1 MAVHNKTLGNL
12 IEQLKELPGIGT
24 RSAERIAYHILM
36 TEKEKAMKLALAIRD
51 VKKDMKKC
59 GVCHMLSDV
68 DPCEICAGRK
78 RDTRRICVVEKDM
91 DVYAVEKTA
100 AFDGLY
106 HVLGGLINP
115 IEDIGPEDL
124 NMTSLFDRIKSKDIK
139 ELILA
144 LSPTLE
150 GDATSL
156 FICENVD
163 AGKVTVTRLARGI
176 PAGGSLEYASKTM
189 LSDALEGRT
198 RIEKK

>member
-1 MAVHNKTLGNL
+1 MAVHNKTLANL
-12 IEQLKELPGIGT
+12 IEQLKELPGVGT

-59 GVCHMLSDV
+59 KSCYMLSDT
-68 DPCEICAGRK
+68 DPCEICSGGK
-78 RDTRRICVVEKDM
+78 RDSSRICVVEKDM
-91 DVYAVEKTA
+91 DVYAIEKTS

-115 IEDIGPEDL
+115 VEDVGPEDL
-124 NMTSLFDRIKSKDIK
+124 NMTGLFERIKKNNIK

-150 GDATSL
+150 GDATGL
-156 FICENVD
+156 YICENID
-163 AGKVTVTRLARGI
+163 TAGVAVTRLARGI
-176 PAGGSLEYASKTM
+176 PAGGSLEYASRTM
-189 LSDALEGRT
+189 LVDALKGRT
-198 RIEKK
+198 RIEKE